1 MEPKPFKSIDEQ
13 IGILQD
19 RGMIIDDASRARNAL
34 ETIGYYKLSG
44 YSYPFRRKREGTNE
58 IADEF
63 TEGTTFEQV
72 LAVYI
77 YDETLREATAHE
89 LSRTEIAFRALI
101 GHELGKTAPHL
112 HLMPHE
118 LGPKA
123 WDKDRARPTEEYR
136 RWIEHYQTQ
145 LGTSDEDS
153 VLHYKSKY
161 RGVLPL
167 WVAVQVLDWG
177 ALRTLF
183 SFATRNQQ
191 EAISEKIRITAAE
204 LNSWLRCLNIL
215 RNICAHHAR
224 LFNRNFR
231 KTPKLP
237 DTPHPLAYLKE
248 YVNNKAHPRWGNRC
262 FLQLTLVQYLLHE
275 MDLGDART
283 LPRTLA
289 AFPPVGRLSPSS
301 MGAPQD
307 WHSLPFWEN

>member
-1 MEPKPFKSIDEQ
+1 
-13 IGILQD
+13 
-19 RGMIIDDASRARNAL
+19 MIIDDASRARNAL

-145 LGTSDEDS
+145 LSTSDEDS

-161 RGVLPL
+161 RRVLPL

-177 ALRTLF
+177 V
-183 SFATRNQQ
+183 
-191 EAISEKIRITAAE
+191 ITHT
-204 LNSWLRCLNIL
+204 IQL
-215 RNICAHHAR
+215 RNPEPAGG
-224 LFNRNFR
+224 NFR
-231 KTPKLP
+231 EDQDNSRGTEFMASLPKYTPQHLRASRTIIQPQFQKTPKLP

>member
-1 MEPKPFKSIDEQ
+1 MRSLTSLRKGQPSKKCSPF
-13 IGILQD
+13 
-19 RGMIIDDASRARNAL
+19 
-34 ETIGYYKLSG
+34 
-44 YSYPFRRKREGTNE
+44 
-58 IADEF
+58 
-63 TEGTTFEQV
+63 
-72 LAVYI
+72 
-77 YDETLREATAHE
+77 TAMTRHYAKQR
-89 LSRTEIAFRALI
+89 LTSCR
-101 GHELGKTAPHL
+101 ELGKTAPHL

-123 WDKDRARPTEEYR
+123 WDKDHARPTEEYR

-153 VLHYKSKY
+153 VLHYKLKY

-183 SFATRNQQ
+183 SLATRNQQ

-204 LNSWLRCLNIL
+204 LNSWLRCLNTL

-231 KTPKLP
+231 KIPKLP
-237 DTPHPLAYLKE
+237 DAPHPLAYLKE
-248 YVNNKAHPRWGNRC
+248 YVNNKTYPRWGNRC

-275 MDLGDART
+275 MNLGDART

-307 WHSLPFWEN
+307 WDSLPFWKN